1 MPFFAVT
8 ANLLMSFALYAGV
21 VAALYGGTDVAA
33 TATLGAKAPVTD
45 LRGGGTLGVGGGV

>member
-33 TATLGAKAPVTD
+33 TAKLGAKAPET
-45 LRGGGTLGVGGGV
+45 GGGTLGVGGGV

>member
-33 TATLGAKAPVTD
+33 TAKLGAKAPVTD